1 LLRPSLNIEESLMA
15 VDSNE
20 RIIYVSP
27 ACMKILHTGYDL
39 VGQKLGEAFK
49 EADEFVLACREV
61 LNDPEVDYPCQLRF
75 GSIGDASRSLLGSL
89 HPLKRGG
96 ENLGVV
102 IILKDLRQIRRAE
115 MRVRSTERLNMLA
128 RLAASM
134 AHEIRNPLNAIVI
147 NLEVLKNT
155 IRQLPPKTLKKANN
169 YVKIL
174 SEELKRLSN
183 SLDNFLGLA
192 NPIEVVRSNIEVN
205 QILMDAIALMR
216 HQVEQNG
223 IEIQEKL
230 DSSTIYVE
238 GNADQL
244 KQAFLN
250 LILNAIEAMPD
261 GGRLYV
267 RTSKSSRF
275 GIIEIEDTGIGISE
289 EIQDDIFDLYFTTKE
304 KGTGLGL
311 PIVARI
317 VEFHR
322 AGIDFE
328 TIEDEGTKFTVE
340 IPLSK

>member
-1 LLRPSLNIEESLMA
+1 
-15 VDSNE
+15 
-20 RIIYVSP
+20 
-27 ACMKILHTGYDL
+27 
-39 VGQKLGEAFK
+39 
-49 EADEFVLACREV
+49 
-61 LNDPEVDYPCQLRF
+61 
-75 GSIGDASRSLLGSL
+75 
-89 HPLKRGG
+89 
-96 ENLGVV
+96 
-102 IILKDLRQIRRAE
+102 

-128 RLAASM
+128 RLAASV

-155 IRQLPPKTLKKANN
+155 IKQLPPKSLKKANG

-205 QILMDAIALMR
+205 QILTDAIALMR
-216 HQVEQNG
+216 HQVEQSG
-223 IEIQEKL
+223 IKIQDDL
-230 DSSTIYVE
+230 DSSPIYVE

-261 GGRLYV
+261 GGRLCV

-275 GIIEIEDTGIGISE
+275 GIIEIEDTGVGISE
-289 EIQDDIFDLYFTTKE
+289 EIQDDIFDFYFTTKE

-322 AGIDFE
+322 GSIDFE
-328 TIEDEGTKFTVE
+328 TIEDEGTKFAVE
-340 IPLSK
+340 IPLSKSRGVEP